1 MKHFIGG
8 LLLLAALAAFPFGS
22 TAMETG
28 QEHCGLKHPCSLGD
42 RGYHVLAPD
51 DWDGETALP
60 VLLHFHGWMR
70 DGALIVR
77 HQRIASAT
85 RKRGVLLV
93 APNGIGKTWNFW
105 QSASRDVPFAASVID
120 DVAKAYPIDR
130 EKIFVSGYSY
140 GGAMAW
146 RFVCQQGDGVAA
158 LLAISGSIRQ
168 DTRCPEAPDEVR
180 HVHGL
185 SDTVMDFPMGPD
197 ADTTYPVGMWRGQY
211 ECGDVTEDGPWQAR
225 SFLTFERS
233 SWDCARGRVTLDIHP
248 GGHFI
253 PHGWIARQLDQLL
266 SLPNS
271 YPWRA
276 RLFPFRPHCAN

>member
-1 MKHFIGG
+1 MRRFIGRFS
-8 LLLLAALAAFPFGS
+8 LWAALVAFPVGVI
-22 TAMETG
+22 AMETG
-28 QEHCGLKHPCSLGD
+28 QRDCGLAQPCALGD

-93 APNGIGKTWNFW
+93 APNGAGRTWNFW
-105 QSASRDVPFAASVID
+105 GAASPDVPFAVSVID
-120 DVAKAYPIDR
+120 DVAKTYPIDR
-130 EKIFVSGYSY
+130 DKIFVSGYSY

-146 RFVCQQGDGVAA
+146 RFVCQKGHGISA

-168 DTRCPEAPDEVR
+168 DTRCPEASEEVR

-185 SDTVMDFPMGPD
+185 SDTVMDYPIGPD
-197 ADTTYPVGMWRGQY
+197 ADTTYPVALWRGVY
-211 ECGDVTEDGPWQAR
+211 DCGDATAVGTWQAR
-225 SFLTFERS
+225 SFLTFERY
-233 SWDCARGRVTLDIHP
+233 SWDCDTGRVTLDIHP

-271 YPWRA
+271 YP
-276 RLFPFRPHCAN
+276 